1 MLWMSDFGLAVG
13 LDELLD
19 PPSVAH
25 PISSNEK
32 EQPETNLKN
41 TDELG
46 DFMETPGALAFF
58 RTQNQTK
65 TAGCD
70 TVGSFEVAQA
80 AGFDSEEATNGRFH
94 KTALTRSVQFQ
105 VRRVVQPLRES
116 CSSSDRIIRRGRQTY
131 KACSL
136 AASGEKVV

>member
-1 MLWMSDFGLAVG
+1 MLWMSAFELVVG

-25 PISSNEK
+25 PISSSEK
-32 EQPETNLKN
+32 EQPEANLKN

-58 RTQNQTK
+58 RVQTKTK

-70 TVGSFEVAQA
+70 SAGSLEVAQA
-80 AGFDSEEATNGRFH
+80 AGFDSEEAADGRFH
-94 KTALTRSVQFQ
+94 KTALIRSVQFQ
-105 VRRVVQPLRES
+105 VRRAAQPLRES
-116 CSSSDRIIRRGRQTY
+116 CSSSDHIIRRGRQTY
-131 KACSL
+131 RACSP
-136 AASGEKVV
+136 AAWGEKAA